1 MKEITPM
8 KAIRQ
13 KCLDC
18 SCEQLSEVKECSIK
32 NCALY
37 PFRMG
42 YKLDENGNRRK
53 GKPLSEEAKKKADHI
68 LEQAEVKAQKIEDQR
83 LAKMEEIQNRL
94 LIREEKMDQKL

>member
-18 SCEQLSEVKECSIK
+18 SCGSNEEVK
-32 NCALY
+32 NCLAKKCPLY
-37 PFRMG
+37 QFRFG

-53 GKPLSEEAKKKADHI
+53 RDLTDEQRQEMAERLKKVRDNKN
-68 LEQAEVKAQKIEDQR
+68 LT
-83 LAKMEEIQNRL
+83 LIQ
-94 LIREEKMDQKL
+94 

>member
-18 SCEQLSEVKECSIK
+18 SCGSSEEVK
-32 NCALY
+32 NCFAKKCPLY
-37 PFRMG
+37 QFRFG

-53 GKPLSEEAKKKADHI
+53 RDLTDEQRQKMAERLKKVRDNKN
-68 LEQAEVKAQKIEDQR
+68 LT
-83 LAKMEEIQNRL
+83 LIQ
-94 LIREEKMDQKL
+94 

>member
-18 SCEQLSEVKECSIK
+18 SCGSSEEVK
-32 NCALY
+32 NCFAKKYPLY
-37 PFRMG
+37 QFRFG

-53 GKPLSEEAKKKADHI
+53 RDLTDEQRQEMAERLKKVRDNKN
-68 LEQAEVKAQKIEDQR
+68 LT
-83 LAKMEEIQNRL
+83 LIQ
-94 LIREEKMDQKL
+94 

>member
-37 PFRMG
+37 PFRVG

-53 GKPLSEEAKKKADHI
+53 GKPLSEEAKKKATDR
-68 LEQAEVKAQKIEDQR
+68 LRKLAEERKIKN
-83 LAKMEEIQNRL
+83 LS
-94 LIREEKMDQKL
+94 LI

>member
-18 SCEQLSEVKECSIK
+18 SCGQLSEIKECPIK
-32 NCALY
+32 KCPLY
-37 PFRMG
+37 SFRMG

-53 GKPLSEEAKKKADHI
+53 GKPLSEEAKKKATDR
-68 LEQAEVKAQKIEDQR
+68 LRKLAEERKTKN
-83 LAKMEEIQNRL
+83 LS
-94 LIREEKMDQKL
+94 LI

>member
-18 SCEQLSEVKECSIK
+18 SCGSNEEVK
-32 NCALY
+32 NCFAKKCPLY
-37 PFRMG
+37 QFRFG

-53 GKPLSEEAKKKADHI
+53 RNLTDEQRQEMAERLKKVRDNKN
-68 LEQAEVKAQKIEDQR
+68 LT
-83 LAKMEEIQNRL
+83 LIQ
-94 LIREEKMDQKL
+94 

>member
-8 KAIRQ
+8 KAIRL
-13 KCLDC
+13 KCLYC
-18 SCEQLSEVKECSIK
+18 SCGQLSEVKECSIK

-53 GKPLSEEAKKKADHI
+53 GKPLSEEAKKKATDR
-68 LEQAEVKAQKIEDQR
+68 LRKLAEERKTKN
-83 LAKMEEIQNRL
+83 LS
-94 LIREEKMDQKL
+94 LI